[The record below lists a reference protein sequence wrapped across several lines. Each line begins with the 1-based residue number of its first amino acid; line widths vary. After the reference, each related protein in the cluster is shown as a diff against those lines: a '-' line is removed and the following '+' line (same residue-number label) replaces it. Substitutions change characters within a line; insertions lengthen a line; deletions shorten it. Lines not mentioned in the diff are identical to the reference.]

1 MNNINSLEELR
12 HTTKVYRGETKYDAI
27 VLDAQLRQSLVT
39 IRSLGRRGRRV
50 AAVEISSMTENAPYV
65 PAFSSRWCQR
75 AYIAPTYE
83 HNATPFRQY
92 LKQLLDRNPTQ
103 VLISSSDGTLD
114 VMREQRKELEQRVR
128 LALARE
134 EALRV
139 VVNKAH
145 TLEIAEQ
152 LGIGIP
158 RSVQLG
164 AANEVAEAIKI
175 IGLPAVVKPVESWL
189 WRNGNGEKQQK
200 ENGIRLICQ
209 LATTRDEA
217 CRAVEELT
225 STGSAVLFQQFL
237 EGRREAISFLYA
249 RGEMYAK
256 FAQWAKRTQ
265 PPLGGMS
272 VYRQSIAL
280 PYDSGAQAERLV
292 REIDLEGYS
301 EVEFRRDRDGKP
313 YLMEIN
319 PRLSASVEIAV
330 RAGIDFPYM
339 LYQWANE
346 EKIDR
351 VKGYKVGGWMRFLS
365 GDLLTTVQSIKQQ
378 GRPGVIP
385 PAQAIGE
392 FLTAF
397 AIPASYDYF
406 DMNDLVPAY
415 KATLNF
421 AHSMFQKITGKT

>member
-330 RAGIDFPYM
+330 RAGI
-339 LYQWANE
+339 
-346 EKIDR
+346 
-351 VKGYKVGGWMRFLS
+351 
-365 GDLLTTVQSIKQQ
+365 
-378 GRPGVIP
+378 
-385 PAQAIGE
+385 
-392 FLTAF
+392 
-397 AIPASYDYF
+397 
-406 DMNDLVPAY
+406 
-415 KATLNF
+415 
-421 AHSMFQKITGKT
+421 